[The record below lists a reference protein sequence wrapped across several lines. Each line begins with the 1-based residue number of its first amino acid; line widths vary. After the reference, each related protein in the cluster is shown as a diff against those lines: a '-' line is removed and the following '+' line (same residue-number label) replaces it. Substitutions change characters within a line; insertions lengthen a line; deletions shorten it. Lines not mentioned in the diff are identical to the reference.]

1 MDDIKARSKRRVNE
15 IIDEIK
21 TEMVGLSDFLH
32 ANPETSMNEYKA
44 CAEICRIME
53 RRGFETTRKIGNLET
68 AFKAVSAHGGGPVVA
83 FLAEYDALPELG
95 HACGHNLI
103 AAMSA
108 GAAIA
113 VDRMLRETAM
123 KGTVMLIGT
132 PAEEMGGGKVKL
144 VNAGCFE
151 GVDCAVMV
159 HPASSTRVEDI
170 TLASTRLVLTYA
182 GKPAHAAAAPWYGA
196 NALEAVI
203 QTFNQVNALRCQLHD
218 LSRING
224 IITKGGTAVNI
235 IPELA
240 EASFGIRATN
250 RRYLDELVEKVGE
263 CARNASASMG
273 VSVEIVRMGQGYDAM
288 MNNPVMEAL
297 MASNFEAMG
306 EEVTPYSEKIGLS
319 SSDMGNVTRV
329 VPSAQCYIKVRDGI
343 EPHTAGFRE
352 ACVGGD
358 AERAMLVGAK
368 TMAMTAIDIFSEPSV
383 LPKMRDEYRRQTE
396 A

>member
-1 MDDIKARSKRRVNE
+1 MRSKRRVNE
-15 IIDEIK
+15 IVDEVK
-21 TEMVGLSDFLH
+21 VELGSLGDYLH

-53 RRGFETTRKIGNLET
+53 SHGFETTRGIGNLET
-68 AFKAVSAHGGGPVVA
+68 AFKAVSAHDGGPVVA
-83 FLAEYDALPELG
+83 FLAEYDALPDLG

-113 VDRMLRETAM
+113 VDRMLKEAALR
-123 KGTVMLIGT
+123 GTVMLIGT
-132 PAEEMGGGKVKL
+132 PAEEKGGGKVKL
-144 VNAGCFE
+144 VNEGCFE
-151 GVDCAVMV
+151 GIDCAVMV

-182 GKPAHAAAAPWYGA
+182 GKPAHAAAAPWHGA

-203 QTFNQVNALRCQLHD
+203 QTFNQVNALRCQLRD

-240 EASFGIRATN
+240 EASFGIRAAN
-250 RRYLDELVEKVGE
+250 RKYLDELVEKVGA
-263 CARNASASMG
+263 CARNAAASMG
-273 VSVEIVRMGQGYDAM
+273 VSVDIVRMGQGYDAM
-288 MNNPVMEAL
+288 MNNPVMEEL
-297 MASNFEAMG
+297 MAANFRALG
-306 EEVTPYSEKIGLS
+306 EDVTPYSEKIGLS

-329 VPSAQCYIKVRDGI
+329 LPGAQCYVKVKDDIK
-343 EPHTAGFRE
+343 PHTAEFSE
-352 ACVGGD
+352 ACVGEN
-358 AERAMLVGAK
+358 AKRALLVGAK
-368 TMAMTAIDIFSEPSV
+368 AMAMTAIDIFCEPAFLSN
-383 LPKMRDEYRRQTE
+383 MRDAYRKQIE